1 MPIGSWMIFILLSWF
16 SVPSPLNQCALRQ
29 HQQPVTTLFA
39 DIFQYWWKICLFVCT
54 YFSVAIIPDRCNIF
68 MAIYWWQFT
77 GGNHPRSVHCDI
89 LTQLCFSPSIRGEAK
104 PPLIQMINSWQ
115 QNIKYCADLRL
126 FSTDQGFG
134 AGVCEKLV
142 FAKNA
147 NKNTNTDEDTNAL
160 SDVWRGPH
168 CGPQTDTPVWHI
180 ESATATHC
188 WDACGHHW
196 QLVCTCILLCVSIWI
211 YIFLCKI

>member
-1 MPIGSWMIFILLSWF
+1 MPIGSWMIFILLNCERSRFWLGFPFLHHLTSVLSVSISSQWQHCLLIFF
-16 SVPSPLNQCALRQ
+16 SIGEKS
-29 HQQPVTTLFA
+29 VT
-39 DIFQYWWKICLFVCT
+39 CL

-126 FSTDQGFG
+126 FSPDQGFG
-134 AGVCEKLV
+134 AGVWENS
-142 FAKNA
+142 F
-147 NKNTNTDEDTNAL
+147 
-160 SDVWRGPH
+160 VWKK
-168 CGPQTDTPVWHI
+168 
-180 ESATATHC
+180 
-188 WDACGHHW
+188 
-196 QLVCTCILLCVSIWI
+196 
-211 YIFLCKI
+211 YK